1 MDFYFIPWLQ
11 MKHGFQC
18 YCGNENVL
26 IKHTFDAWRGETEE
40 CIISTDGECLTIR
53 YRKIYQAG
61 SNSSDIDKPIV
72 IAIPENLEQAQGLIQ
87 LLQNQVIQ
95 WQRK

>member
-1 MDFYFIPWLQ
+1 MNFDFIQWLEIKQ
-11 MKHGFQC
+11 GFQY
-18 YCGNENVL
+18 YCGNEMVV

-40 CIISTDGECLTIR
+40 CIISTNGECLTIR

-61 SNSSDIDKPIV
+61 SNSSDIDKPITM
-72 IAIPENLEQAQGLIQ
+72 AIPENLEQAQGLIQ